1 MSSPGRSCPLSYR
14 YAPGT
19 LRRAPELAAD
29 TLWIAGGLYG
39 NPFALESLL
48 ALYERERGVKALVFN
63 GDFHWFDAEPGLFQ
77 KISDQVLG
85 FAALR
90 GNVETELAEPREGAG
105 CGCAYPDWVDDGT
118 VERSNAII
126 ERLRAA
132 AGDARPLG
140 ALPMHLVARVGAA
153 RVGVVHGDA
162 ESLAG
167 WGFSQEV
174 LSDPHGRLA
183 AQRAFDQAQ
192 VDVFASSHTCLP
204 VLQRLGD
211 ACAIVNNGAA
221 GMPNFEGSR
230 VGLLT
235 RIGPAG
241 PRTAEVDLRFTDSV
255 PFAPGRTVR
264 VRLSLGAPVEA
275 LLLRRGAFFQ
285 ETGGH
290 WVFVVDEEAGTA
302 VRRPVR
308 LGRQNPEVHEVL
320 SGLAAGDRV
329 IISTYGHLSEAE
341 ELVLTG
347 E

>member
-1 MSSPGRSCPLSYR
+1 LSSPGRSCPLSYR
-14 YAPGT
+14 YAPGS

-39 NPFALESLL
+39 NPFALESLT
-48 ALYERERGVKALVFN
+48 ALYERERGSKALVFN
-63 GDFHWFDAEPGLFQ
+63 GDFHWFDAEPELFNF
-77 KISDQVLG
+77 INHRVFG

-132 AGDARPLG
+132 ARDVRALA

-174 LSDPHGRLA
+174 LSTPHGRLSA
-183 AQRAFDQAQ
+183 HRAFDQAQ

-211 ACAIVNNGAA
+211 ACAIVNNGSA
-221 GMPNFEGSR
+221 GMPNFRGERYG
-230 VGLLT
+230 VAT
-235 RIGPAG
+235 RISLFESGNAIYSMKIAGVFIEAIPLRYDHEAWEEHFLERWPPGSPAHISYFGRITQGPSYTAG
-241 PRTAEVDLRFTDSV
+241 QALR
-255 PFAPGRTVR
+255 
-264 VRLSLGAPVEA
+264 
-275 LLLRRGAFFQ
+275 
-285 ETGGH
+285 ETGKAYGR
-290 WVFVVDEEAGTA
+290 E
-302 VRRPVR
+302 
-308 LGRQNPEVHEVL
+308 LG
-320 SGLAAGDRV
+320 
-329 IISTYGHLSEAE
+329 
-341 ELVLTG
+341 
-347 E
+347 

>member
-1 MSSPGRSCPLSYR
+1 LTSPGRSCPLSYR
-14 YAPGT
+14 YAPAS

-63 GDFHWFDAEPGLFQ
+63 GDFHWFDMDPGTFSR
-77 KISDQVLG
+77 IDATVLK
-85 FAALR
+85 FHALR

-126 ERLRAA
+126 ERLRGA

-174 LSDPHGRLA
+174 LSTPHGRLA
-183 AQRAFDQAQ
+183 AHRAFDQAQ

-211 ACAIVNNGAA
+211 ACAIVNNGSA
-221 GMPNFEGSR
+221 GMPNFRGERYG
-230 VGLLT
+230 VAT
-235 RIGPAG
+235 RISLFESGNAIYSMKIAGVFIEAIPLRYDHEAWEEHFLERWPPGSPAHISYFGRITQGPSYTAG
-241 PRTAEVDLRFTDSV
+241 QALR
-255 PFAPGRTVR
+255 
-264 VRLSLGAPVEA
+264 
-275 LLLRRGAFFQ
+275 
-285 ETGGH
+285 ETGKAYGR
-290 WVFVVDEEAGTA
+290 E
-302 VRRPVR
+302 
-308 LGRQNPEVHEVL
+308 LG
-320 SGLAAGDRV
+320 
-329 IISTYGHLSEAE
+329 
-341 ELVLTG
+341 
-347 E
+347 